1 MQVDEVVHHFRISHH
16 DQSERT
22 NTNKPSMRNFEKNKT
37 LCGGRKKNFKWDLK
51 NVQKFSF
58 FKMYFSNL
66 LSTSTRF

>member
-16 DQSERT
+16 DQSEQTYT
-22 NTNKPSMRNFEKNKT
+22 NQPFMRNFEKIR
-37 LCGGRKKNFKWDLK
+37 LHVEVEKKNYKWGLK
-51 NVQKFSF
+51 NVQKFS